1 LFIFY
6 AISSTLLVMSSREPE
21 LVAFGEVA
29 ASAEHLRLLTDN
41 MPALIAYFGMKDLC
55 CQFANAAYAKTYG
68 FDTHSII
75 GKNVREIIGDEAF
88 RTIRPYIER
97 AFAMER
103 VSYERALTT
112 PDGQERIIEVNLIP
126 HANSTG
132 AGVGVFVMINDVT
145 KFRRAESAMR
155 ESEER
160 FGKFAD
166 ASNEAIVFFDAGL
179 ITDVNEAG
187 TRMMRASR
195 EQMLGHPV
203 LDFVVPEC
211 RETVAHHIRS
221 GYEQPYEGAVVRA
234 DGTTIAVELVGKVI
248 MYKGK
253 TLRMTVVR
261 DIRDRKE
268 NEARIHFLAH
278 HDPLTH
284 LPNRAMLME
293 RLHSLVEAGRRQS
306 KQVAVLFLDID
317 NFKTINDS
325 LGHYAG
331 DVLLKSVAQRLKDS
345 LRSVDL
351 VGRLGGDEFLLA
363 ITDLNEPE
371 DVVPA
376 VEKIAEVIKEPF
388 AIEGEV
394 FTVSSSIGISVFP
407 KDGDTPDE
415 LIRNADAAMYFAK
428 DRGRSNFQFFTP
440 SLQQS
445 AHHALALESGIR
457 KAIKQTEFVLYYQ
470 PEVRS
475 KTGVITSL
483 EALVRWQHPELG
495 LLGPDKFISV
505 AENRGLIVPL
515 GHWVI
520 NEAIRQAREWLDLGV
535 RVPVAVNLSA
545 VQFKQKGLVEDI
557 AACLSQHGLP
567 GELLELE
574 LTESL
579 FMEDVAAVTKTLNEL
594 KDLRVTLAVD
604 DFGTGYSSLSY
615 LKRYPIDKIKIDRS
629 FIRDIPNDKDDIAIT
644 IAIINLAESL
654 GLRVVAEGVET
665 TEQVEFLEY
674 HHCDYIQGY
683 LISHPLPP
691 VEMLSWLRRRY

>member
-1 LFIFY
+1 MLPPI
-6 AISSTLLVMSSREPE
+6 TTEPGTQ
-21 LVAFGEVA
+21 LAALDDVA
-29 ASAEHLRLLTDN
+29 ASAVHLRLLTDN
-41 MPALIAYFGMKDLC
+41 MPALIAYYNVKDLR

-68 FDTHSII
+68 FDTQSIV
-75 GKNVREIIGDEAF
+75 GKNVREIIGEKAF

-103 VSYERALTT
+103 VSYERALVT
-112 PDGQERIIEVNLIP
+112 PDGQDRIIEVNLIP
-126 HANSTG
+126 HVG
-132 AGVGVFVMINDVT
+132 AEGAALGTFVMINDVT
-145 KFRRAESAMR
+145 KFRLAESAVR

-166 ASNEAIVFFDAGL
+166 ASNEAIVFFEDGFV
-179 ITDVNEAG
+179 TDVNEAA
-187 TRMMRASR
+187 TRMARTAR
-195 EQMLGHPV
+195 EKMLGCSV
-203 LDFVVPEC
+203 LDFIAPEC

-234 DGTTIAVELVGKVI
+234 DGTIIAVELVGKVI

-253 TLRMTVVR
+253 TLRMTIVR

-268 NEARIHFLAH
+268 TEARIHFLAH
-278 HDPLTH
+278 HDPLTR

-293 RLHSLVEAGRRQS
+293 CLHTLVESARRQS
-306 KQVAVLFLDID
+306 KQVAVLFVDLD
-317 NFKTINDS
+317 NFKTVNDS
-325 LGHYAG
+325 LGHFAG
-331 DVLLKSVAQRLKDS
+331 DELLKRVAERLKHS
-345 LRSVDL
+345 VRSTDL

-363 ITDLNEPE
+363 MTDLNAPE
-371 DVVPA
+371 EVVPA
-376 VEKIAEVIKEPF
+376 VEKIAELIKEPF
-388 AIEGEV
+388 SLEGEV
-394 FTVSSSIGISVFP
+394 FTVSCSIGISIFP
-407 KDGDTPDE
+407 KDADTPDM

-428 DRGRSNFQFFTP
+428 DRGRSNFQFFTS

-457 KAIKQTEFVLYYQ
+457 KAIKQVEFVLHYQ
-470 PEVRS
+470 PEVLA
-475 KTGVITSL
+475 KTGAITSV
-483 EALVRWQHPELG
+483 EALVRWQHPDLG
-495 LLGPDKFISV
+495 LLGPDKFIPL
-505 AENRGLIVPL
+505 AESRGLIVPL
-515 GHWVI
+515 GQWVI
-520 NEAIRQAREWLDLGV
+520 NEAIRQAREWLNLGV

-557 AACLSQHGLP
+557 AACLARHHLP

-594 KDLRVTLAVD
+594 KDLGVTLAMD

-665 TEQVEFLEY
+665 TEQAEFLEY

-683 LISHPLPP
+683 LISRPLPP
-691 VEMLSWLRRRY
+691 AEILSWLRKRY

>member
-1 LFIFY
+1 MPHAALDDI
-6 AISSTLLVMSSREPE
+6 
-21 LVAFGEVA
+21 A

-41 MPALIAYFGMKDLC
+41 MPALIAYYGMKDLR
-55 CQFANAAYAKTYG
+55 CQFANAAYAKAYG
-68 FDTHSII
+68 FDTQSII

-97 AFAMER
+97 AYAMER
-103 VSYERALTT
+103 VSYERALVT
-112 PDGQERIIEVNLIP
+112 PDGQERIIEVNLTP
-126 HANSTG
+126 HASATG
-132 AGVGVFVMINDVT
+132 AGIGVFVMINDVT
-145 KFRRAESAMR
+145 KFRRAESAVR

-166 ASNEAIVFFDAGL
+166 ASNEAIVFFDAGV

-187 TRMMRASR
+187 TRLMRIPR
-195 EQMLGHPV
+195 EQMLGRPV
-203 LDFVVPEC
+203 LDFVAPDF

-248 MYKGK
+248 LYKGE
-253 TLRMTVVR
+253 TLRMTIVR

-293 RLHSLVEAGRRQS
+293 RLHTLIETARRQS
-306 KQVAVLFLDID
+306 KQVAVLFLDLD

-325 LGHYAG
+325 LGHHAG
-331 DVLLKSVAQRLKDS
+331 DELLKRVAQRLKDG
-345 LRSVDL
+345 LRSADM

-363 ITDLNEPE
+363 ITDLSRVE
-371 DVVPA
+371 DVVP
-376 VEKIAEVIKEPF
+376 VIEKIAEAINEPF
-388 AIEGEV
+388 SLEGEV
-394 FTVSSSIGISVFP
+394 FTISCSIGVSMFP
-407 KDGDTPDE
+407 QDGDAPDI
-415 LIRNADAAMYFAK
+415 LIRNADTAMYFAK
-428 DRGRSNFQFFTP
+428 DSGRSNFQFFTP

-445 AHHALALESGIR
+445 AHRALAFESGIR
-457 KAIKQTEFVLYYQ
+457 KAIKQLEFVLHYQ
-470 PEVRS
+470 PEVLS
-475 KTGVITSL
+475 KTGVITSV

-495 LLGPDKFISV
+495 LLGPDKFISI
-505 AENRGLIVPL
+505 AESRGLIVPL
-515 GHWVI
+515 GHWVL
-520 NEAIRQAREWLDLGV
+520 NEAIRQAREWLDLGM

-557 AACLSQHGLP
+557 AECLARHSLP

-579 FMEDVAAVTKTLNEL
+579 FMEDVATVTKTLNQLKEL
-594 KDLRVTLAVD
+594 GVTLAVD

-691 VEMLSWLRRRY
+691 AEILKWLRKRY

>member
-1 LFIFY
+1 MPANIIPNVI
-6 AISSTLLVMSSREPE
+6 AQP
-21 LVAFGEVA
+21 VAETAAFTDAA

-41 MPALIAYFGMKDLC
+41 MPALISYFSIKEMR
-55 CQFANAAYAKTYG
+55 CQFANAAYATAYG
-68 FDTHSII
+68 FDTQSIL
-75 GKNVREIIGDEAF
+75 GKNVREIIGEDAF
-88 RTIRPYIER
+88 RAIRPYIAR

-103 VSYERALTT
+103 VSYERALVT
-112 PDGQERIIEVNLIP
+112 PDGQHRVIDVNLIP
-126 HANSTG
+126 HVSTTG
-132 AGVGVFVMINDVT
+132 AALGTFVMINDVT
-145 KFRRAESAMR
+145 KFRRAENAVR

-166 ASNEAIVFFDAGL
+166 ASNEAIVFFDAGVV
-179 ITDVNEAG
+179 TDVNEAG
-187 TRMMRASR
+187 TRMVRIPR
-195 EQMLGHPV
+195 EQMVGRPV
-203 LDFVVPEC
+203 LDFVAPEC

-221 GYEQPYEGAVVRA
+221 GFEQPYEGAIIRS
-234 DGTTIAVELVGKVI
+234 DGATIAVELVGKVI
-248 MYKGK
+248 MHKGK
-253 TLRMTVVR
+253 TLRMTIVR
-261 DIRDRKE
+261 DIRERKE
-268 NEARIHFLAH
+268 NEARIYFLAH
-278 HDPLTH
+278 HDPLTR
-284 LPNRAMLME
+284 LPNRAMIVE
-293 RLHSLVEAGRRQS
+293 RLHALVESARRQS
-306 KQVAVLFLDID
+306 KQVAVLFVDLD

-325 LGHYAG
+325 LGHFAG
-331 DVLLKSVAQRLKDS
+331 DELLKRVAERLKH
-345 LRSVDL
+345 SVRTTDL

-363 ITDLNEPE
+363 MTDLNASEE
-371 DVVPA
+371 VVTA

-388 AIEGEV
+388 SLEGEV
-394 FTVSSSIGISVFP
+394 FTVSCSIGISVFP
-407 KDGDTPDE
+407 KDGDTPDM
-415 LIRNADAAMYFAK
+415 LIRHADAAMYFAK
-428 DRGRSNFQFFTP
+428 ESGRSNYQFFTP

-457 KAIKQTEFVLYYQ
+457 KAIKQVEFVLHYQ
-470 PEVRS
+470 PEVLA
-475 KTGVITSL
+475 KTGAITSV
-483 EALVRWQHPELG
+483 EALVRWQHPDLG
-495 LLGPDKFISV
+495 LLGPDKFIPL
-505 AENRGLIVPL
+505 AESRGLIVPL
-515 GHWVI
+515 GLWII

-545 VQFKQKGLVEDI
+545 VQFKQKSLVDDI
-557 AACLSQHGLP
+557 AACLAKHGLP

-579 FMEDVAAVTKTLNEL
+579 FMEDVSAVTKTLNQL
-594 KDLRVTLAVD
+594 KDLGITLAVD

-691 VEMLSWLRRRY
+691 IEMLAWLRKRY